1 MSIFSKKEK
10 IPELPKAPTLP
21 RMPHEVKKEHSLP
34 TLSTPNNTNIGNQ
47 LVKSAVTDEE
57 TENAEKYLEHHENHE
72 EQKKEIF
79 VKLEKFKQ
87 AQKTFSKMKEKMIEI
102 EALVN
107 KANQLN
113 EKEKTELT
121 TWEKELHDI
130 KLNMNEVDAN
140 IFNQI

>member
-10 IPELPKAPTLP
+10 IPELPRAPTLP
-21 RMPHEVKKEHSLP
+21 RMSPEIPKEHLLP
-34 TLSTPNNTNIGNQ
+34 TLSSPKDSSIGNQ
-47 LVKSAVTDEE
+47 LVKSAVTDDE
-57 TENAEKYLEHHENHE
+57 TDNAERYIEHQEDQE
-72 EQKKEIF
+72 GSKKEIF

-130 KLNMNEVDAN
+130 KLNMNEVDAS
-140 IFNQI
+140 IFNQL